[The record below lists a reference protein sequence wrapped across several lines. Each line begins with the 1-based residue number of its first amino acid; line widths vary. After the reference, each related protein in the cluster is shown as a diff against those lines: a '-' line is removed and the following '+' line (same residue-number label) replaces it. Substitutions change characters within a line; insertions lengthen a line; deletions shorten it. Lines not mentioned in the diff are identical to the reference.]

1 MGLLHN
7 NETLQ
12 QLQTLHVLHVNFATV
27 PGTKPAVL
35 QTSMKRATLME
46 TLKLPSIPED
56 LEMLISWVTL
66 GHALNAKHVDVFCR
80 HGMNDSIIPQ
90 NNRHL

>member
-1 MGLLHN
+1 MLLAGLLHN

-35 QTSMKRATLME
+35 QTNMKRATLME

-56 LEMLISWVTL
+56 LGMSNQL
-66 GHALNAKHVDVFCR
+66 GNFGSRLKCEACR
-80 HGMNDSIIPQ
+80 CI
-90 NNRHL
+90 L